1 MKKFLLTI
9 TTAFVALFTMA
20 QSPNLM
26 NYQGVA
32 RNAVGNVIPNQQIA
46 LRLSILS
53 GSANGSVVY
62 SETRTVFTNA
72 FGLFNVVVG
81 SPGTLAQTGTIAG
94 INWTGFPS
102 GGASK
107 FLQVEIDPQ
116 GGSNFTNVG
125 STQMV
130 SVPYALN
137 AGAAAPVGPAGGD
150 LSGSYP
156 NPTVAKIQG
165 RAVAA
170 TAPVNQNL
178 LMWDATST
186 SWIPA
191 TAALAGVVSGS
202 GTLNYV
208 PKWTP
213 NGTTIGNSRIFDD
226 GTYVGIGTTTPG
238 AGLVVA
244 GNGIWNS
251 AIGIVNTGSGMEWRT
266 SVNGTSYMVTKV
278 SGSTFSP
285 FQLFST
291 GGMDFSS
298 SAGTSIARLLDNGNV
313 GIGTTAPTQKLH
325 VAGSIRI
332 QDGTEGLNKILKS
345 DATGNATWSTLAGAG
360 IVGGSGTL
368 NYMTK
373 WTPDGNNIGNSLV
386 FDNGTNIGVSNIT
399 PSYKLDVTHGG
410 ATGIRSQSTASF
422 SVVDI
427 DGFSGDAALRF
438 QKAGVSMWNTRN
450 RPSDDN
456 YEWFEMGGG
465 GSRMVIQ
472 RATGNVGIGQ
482 TTNPSYKLDV
492 LHGGATGA
500 HIASS
505 ASFSVVDID
514 GFSGDAA
521 LRFQKAGVNMWN
533 TRNRPSDDNYEWFE
547 MGGGGSRMVIQRATG
562 NVGIG
567 ETTSPSYKLD
577 VLHGGSTGI
586 RSRSSSSFSVV
597 DIDAASGDAALR
609 FIANGVSQWNIRN
622 RPADN
627 YLEIFEL
634 GGGGS
639 RMVIQDATGN
649 VGIGET
655 TNPTYKLDVLHGGS
669 TGIRSRSSSSF
680 SVVDIDG
687 ASGDAALRFIANG
700 VSQWNTRNRPADNY
714 YEIFELGGGG
724 SRFVIQDGTGNVG
737 IGGSATVSPGY
748 QLDVENPGSS
758 GIRSK
763 SSASFSVVDIDAASG
778 DAALRFQKA
787 GVNEWN
793 IRNRPADDYLEI
805 FELGGGGSRMVIQD
819 ATGNVGI
826 GETTNPTY
834 RLDVLHGGATGI
846 RSRSSSSFS
855 VVDIDGQSGDAA
867 LRFIKAG
874 VNQWNT
880 RNNPATDD
888 YQIFEL
894 GGGGERMRI
903 ENTTGK
909 VVVDGDFTVVGVKA
923 FTMDH
928 PLDPEN
934 KLLMHVAAESNEVI
948 NFYSGNI
955 TTDASG
961 KATVSLPDYFE
972 AINKDYRYQLTVVG
986 GTFAQAIISK
996 EVSNNKF
1003 EIATNQPNVKVS
1015 WEVKGVRN
1023 DNRMK
1028 KNPFVAE
1035 QLKTPAQKGKYFDPA
1050 SYNLPESRGF
1060 TYDAN
1065 LSSSLNDA
1073 KVSPAKVANPSN
1085 TTGGSL
1091 EQMPIVKNNAKVIDN
1106 TGSVANQ
1113 VPVKA
1118 TTKTADISGSVL
1130 DVAPVKTVTKPVD
1143 NNGSV
1148 APQIKKEETKPVVKS
1163 TEKGSTGE

>member
-53 GSANGSVVY
+53 GSASGSVVY

-251 AIGIVNTGSGMEWRT
+251 SIGILNTGSGMEWRT
-266 SVNGTSYMVTKV
+266 SVNGTSYIVTKV

-298 SAGTSIARLLDNGNV
+298 SAGASIARLLDNGNV

-325 VAGSIRI
+325 VAGSVRI

-345 DATGNATWSTLAGAG
+345 DATGNATWSNLAGAG

-422 SVVDI
+422 SVIDIDANNGDAALRYMLNGVAQWNVRNQPATNNLEWFEMGGGGTRLILQDATGNFGIGQSTPAYRLDVLHGGATGARIASSASFSVVDI

-472 RATGNVGIGQ
+472 RATGNVGIGE
-482 TTNPSYKLDV
+482 TTNPIYKLDV
-492 LHGGATGA
+492 LHGGA
-500 HIASS
+500 
-505 ASFSVVDID
+505 
-514 GFSGDAA
+514 
-521 LRFQKAGVNMWN
+521 
-533 TRNRPSDDNYEWFE
+533 
-547 MGGGGSRMVIQRATG
+547 
-562 NVGIG
+562 
-567 ETTSPSYKLD
+567 
-577 VLHGGSTGI
+577 TGI

-609 FIANGVSQWNIRN
+609 FQKAGVGQWNTRN
-622 RPADN
+622 RPADD
-627 YLEIFEL
+627 YYEIFEL

-639 RMVIQDATGN
+639 RLVIQDATGN

-655 TNPTYKLDVLHGGS
+655 TNPTYKLDVLHGGA
-669 TGIRSRSSSSF
+669 TGIRSRSSS
-680 SVVDIDG
+680 
-687 ASGDAALRFIANG
+687 
-700 VSQWNTRNRPADNY
+700 
-714 YEIFELGGGG
+714 
-724 SRFVIQDGTGNVG
+724 
-737 IGGSATVSPGY
+737 
-748 QLDVENPGSS
+748 
-758 GIRSK
+758 
-763 SSASFSVVDIDAASG
+763 SFSVVDIDAASG

-787 GVNEWN
+787 GVGQWN
-793 IRNRPADDYLEI
+793 IRNDP
-805 FELGGGGSRMVIQD
+805 S
-819 ATGNVGI
+819 
-826 GETTNPTY
+826 
-834 RLDVLHGGATGI
+834 
-846 RSRSSSSFS
+846 
-855 VVDIDGQSGDAA
+855 
-867 LRFIKAG
+867 
-874 VNQWNT
+874 
-880 RNNPATDD
+880 TDNL
-888 YQIFEL
+888 QIFEL
-894 GGGGERMRI
+894 GGGGERFQI
-903 ENTTGK
+903 QNTTGNIGINQPNPTAK
-909 VVVDGDFTVVGVKA
+909 LDVVGT
-923 FTMDH
+923 F
-928 PLDPEN
+928 
-934 KLLMHVAAESNEVI
+934 KLADGTEGVGKVLTS
-948 NFYSGNI
+948 
-955 TTDASG
+955 DASG
-961 KATVSLPDYFE
+961 NASWQVQSGAVVFSSPWLNASSTVRDTTIDGTCVRVRDIIAPELTASVLNGKHMTVYFRVGS
-972 AINKDYRYQLTVVG
+972 IGPYQLPYISDAG
-986 GTFAQAIISK
+986 G
-996 EVSNNKF
+996 
-1003 EIATNQPNVKVS
+1003 ATNQINCIFNLGKI
-1015 WEVKGVRN
+1015 
-1023 DNRMK
+1023 
-1028 KNPFVAE
+1028 FVYRH
-1035 QLKTPAQKGKYFDPA
+1035 TFNTCRFNSGI
-1050 SYNLPESRGF
+1050 PEAFPGQPVMINF
-1060 TYDAN
+1060 
-1065 LSSSLNDA
+1065 
-1073 KVSPAKVANPSN
+1073 PQ
-1085 TTGGSL
+1085 SL
-1091 EQMPIVKNNAKVIDN
+1091 EYRYEITQ
-1106 TGSVANQ
+1106 
-1113 VPVKA
+1113 
-1118 TTKTADISGSVL
+1118 
-1130 DVAPVKTVTKPVD
+1130 
-1143 NNGSV
+1143 
-1148 APQIKKEETKPVVKS
+1148 
-1163 TEKGSTGE
+1163 

>member
-53 GSANGSVVY
+53 GSASGSVVY

-178 LMWDATST
+178 LMWDAPST

-251 AIGIVNTGSGMEWRT
+251 SIGILNTGSGMEWRT
-266 SVNGTSYMVTKV
+266 SVNGTSYIVTKV

-298 SAGTSIARLLDNGNV
+298 SAGASIARLLDNGNV

-325 VAGSIRI
+325 VAGSVRI

-472 RATGNVGIGQ
+472 RATGNVGIG
-482 TTNPSYKLDV
+482 
-492 LHGGATGA
+492 
-500 HIASS
+500 
-505 ASFSVVDID
+505 
-514 GFSGDAA
+514 
-521 LRFQKAGVNMWN
+521 
-533 TRNRPSDDNYEWFE
+533 
-547 MGGGGSRMVIQRATG
+547 
-562 NVGIG
+562 

-577 VLHGGSTGI
+577 VLHGGATGI

-609 FIANGVSQWNIRN
+609 FQKAGVGQWNTRN
-622 RPADN
+622 RPADD
-627 YLEIFEL
+627 YYEIFEL

-639 RMVIQDATGN
+639 RLVIQDATGN

-655 TNPTYKLDVLHGGS
+655 TNPTYKLDVLHGGA

-687 ASGDAALRFIANG
+687 QSGDAALRFIANG
-700 VSQWNTRNRPADNY
+700 VNQWNTRNRPADNY

-748 QLDVENPGSS
+748 QLDVENPGAS

-787 GVNEWN
+787 GVNQWN
-793 IRNRPADDYLEI
+793 VRNRPADDYFEI
-805 FELGGGGSRMVIQD
+805 FELGGGGSRVVIQD

-834 RLDVLHGGATGI
+834 KLDVLHGGATGI

-867 LRFIKAG
+867 LRFVKAG

-909 VVVDGDFTVVGVKA
+909 VVVDGDFTVLGVKA
-923 FTMDH
+923 FTIDH

-1035 QLKTPAQKGKYFDPA
+1035 QLKTPTQKGKYYDPA
-1050 SYNLPESRGF
+1050 SYNLPESKGIS
-1060 TYDAN
+1060 YDSN

-1073 KVSPAKVANPSN
+1073 KLSPAKVANPLN

-1091 EQMPIVKNNAKVIDN
+1091 VQMPIVKPNAKVIDN

-1130 DVAPVKTVTKPVD
+1130 DVAPVKTVAKPVD
-1143 NNGSV
+1143 NSGSI
-1148 APQIKKEETKPVVKS
+1148 APQIKKEETKPVVKP
-1163 TEKGSTGE
+1163 TQKGSTGE